1 MSNILSEILKN
12 EKTYEIFYLLIL
24 LTLHSGCEDSV
35 NESESSNDG
44 ENSLP
49 TGSPIIEGKNVYISG
64 FYQDSSLTQ
73 MVACFG

>member
-1 MSNILSEILKN
+1 MKKICK
-12 EKTYEIFYLLIL
+12 YYIFLTL

-44 ENSLP
+44 GNNLP

-73 MVACFG
+73 MVACFWVNGARVDIEY